1 MKKIMSISLLALL
14 LVACSSPTNEA
25 TKVQSTM
32 GEEKENEQKT
42 SEPSE
47 EVNEKEATTPKQ
59 EELPKEE
66 QQPSAILS
74 TKEQMKRLKE
84 ARQTAEQAYAAVQTS
99 NDLTPYR
106 EIQFEHSTKVDAQLN
121 DIYNIL
127 KQQLPKAD
135 FQALQQQQRQW
146 LEDREAYA
154 KKVAEPS
161 AGTRGAGDLYN
172 EGILEYTEQRT
183 EIKCSNP
190 RTERLNVGV
199 RGLLIDRSLN
209 R

>member
-32 GEEKENEQKT
+32 GEEKENEQKI
-42 SEPSE
+42 SKPSE
-47 EVNEKEATTPKQ
+47 EVNQEETTTPEQ

-135 FQALQQQQRQW
+135 FQALQQQRQW

>member
-66 QQPSAILS
+66 QQPSALLS
-74 TKEQMKRLKE
+74 TEEQMKRLKE

-106 EIQFEHSTKVDAQLN
+106 EVQFEHSTKVDAQLN
-121 DIYNIL
+121 DIYKIL
-127 KQQLPKAD
+127 EEQLPETD

-154 KKVAEPS
+154 NKVAEPA
-161 AGTRGAGDLYN
+161 AGTRGVSDLYN
-172 EGILEYTEQRT
+172 EGILEYTEQRIEEWIQT
-183 EIKCSNP
+183 Y
-190 RTERLNVGV
+190 G
-199 RGLLIDRSLN
+199 D
-209 R
+209 

>member
-66 QQPSAILS
+66 QQPSALLS
-74 TKEQMKRLKE
+74 TEEQMKRLKE

-106 EIQFEHSTKVDAQLN
+106 EVQFEHSTKVDAQLN
-121 DIYNIL
+121 DIYKIL
-127 KQQLPKAD
+127 EEQLPETD

-146 LEDREAYA
+146 LEDRESYA
-154 KKVAEPS
+154 NKVAEPA
-161 AGTRGAGDLYN
+161 AGTRGVSDLYN
-172 EGILEYTEQRT
+172 EGILEYTEQRIEEWIQT
-183 EIKCSNP
+183 Y
-190 RTERLNVGV
+190 G
-199 RGLLIDRSLN
+199 D
-209 R
+209 

>member
-84 ARQTAEQAYAAVQTS
+84 ARQTAEQAYAALETS
-99 NDLTPYR
+99 SSDLFKYR
-106 EIQFEHSTKVDAQLN
+106 EVQLEHSTKVDAQLN

-135 FQALQQQQRQW
+135 FQALQQQRQW

>member
-14 LVACSSPTNEA
+14 LVACSSPTNKA

-32 GEEKENEQKT
+32 GEEKENEQKI
-42 SEPSE
+42 SKPSE
-47 EVNEKEATTPKQ
+47 EVNQEETTTPEQ

>member
-47 EVNEKEATTPKQ
+47 EVNEKEATIPKQ
-59 EELPKEE
+59 EELPKQE
-66 QQPSAILS
+66 QQPSALLS

-127 KQQLPKAD
+127 KQQLPEAD

-146 LEDREAYA
+146 LENREAYA

-172 EGILEYTEQRT
+172 EGILEYTEQRIEEWIQT
-183 EIKCSNP
+183 Y
-190 RTERLNVGV
+190 G
-199 RGLLIDRSLN
+199 D
-209 R
+209 